1 MRPLV
6 IAHVA
11 RGHRAAVQKAVSHLL
26 LEFSYR
32 LETGITKSNVR
43 PMRQL
48 PAVNRIFLLI
58 RGVWFSFSSLFFFL
72 AF

>member
-32 LETGITKSNVR
+32 LETGMNNEIKCETD
-43 PMRQL
+43 
-48 PAVNRIFLLI
+48 ATAA
-58 RGVWFSFSSLFFFL
+58 GC
-72 AF
+72 